1 MAEEIRDTGEEELER
16 IRQLEASPEYQEKLR
31 ILREKMKVNIQWK
44 MYKIA
49 LVIGA
54 VLLFALF
61 KFVGIAILAILGVI
75 FVYPVY
81 KRKREL
87 FREKKENNEVLYV
100 ERFLSPIVKE
110 IFPTGEMK
118 VTPDFLLDPV
128 KKVCPSSTN
137 YRGNTELCFH
147 DERELSV
154 MNLYAYHIVESTDS
168 KGRTSRKEVTDF
180 YGQVF
185 RMRFSHPFV
194 GHIRIVPTEKTAILK
209 REVQDY
215 PNKQK
220 NELKIDTEDITHNE
234 HYNIFCTDEFSARR
248 FLNPTVLDWF
258 DKNIAESRTAIYIE
272 DDTMYISR
280 YTGYHLFPVPKT
292 VAEVDKLSMV
302 EEYKKLRAEIDF
314 LESFTEVF
322 KES

>member
-1 MAEEIRDTGEEELER
+1 MAEEIRESREEELER
-16 IRQLEASPEYQEKLR
+16 IRKIEASSEYQEKLE
-31 ILREKMKVNIQWK
+31 ILREKMKLNLRWK

-49 LVIGA
+49 MVIGA
-54 VLLFALF
+54 ILLFAMF
-61 KFVGIAILAILGVI
+61 KFVGLGIAAVLGFI
-75 FVYPVY
+75 FVYPVF

-137 YRGNTELCFH
+137 YQGNTELSFH
-147 DERELSV
+147 DSRELSV
-154 MNLYAYHIVESTDS
+154 MNLYAYHVVESTDS

-185 RMRFSHPFV
+185 RMHFPRLFS
-194 GHIRIVPTEKTAILK
+194 GHIRIIPTEKTAILK
-209 REVQDY
+209 REIQNY
-215 PNKQK
+215 PGKQK
-220 NELKIDTEDITHNE
+220 NELKIDTEDIRHNE
-234 HYNIFCTDEFSARR
+234 HYNIFCTDEFMARR
-248 FLNPTVLDWF
+248 FLNPTVLEWF

-272 DDTMYISR
+272 DSSMYISR
-280 YTGYHLFPVPKT
+280 YTGYQLFPVPKT
-292 VAEVDKLSMV
+292 VEAIDKLSMV

-314 LESFTEVF
+314 IEGFTEIF
-322 KES
+322 T

>member
-1 MAEEIRDTGEEELER
+1 MAEGIRDSREEEAER
-16 IRQLEASPEYQEKLR
+16 IRRLEASPEYQEKLR

-185 RMRFSHPFV
+185 RMQFPRSFS

-209 REVQDY
+209 REVQNY
-215 PNKQK
+215 PGKQK

-258 DKNIAESRTAIYIE
+258 DKNISESRTAIYIE

-280 YTGYHLFPVPKT
+280 YTGYQLFPVPKT
-292 VAEVDKLSMV
+292 VEEVDKLSMV

>member
-61 KFVGIAILAILGVI
+61 KFVGIAILAILGFI

-87 FREKKENNEVLYV
+87 FREKKENNEVIYV

-118 VTPDFLLDPV
+118 VTPD
-128 KKVCPSSTN
+128 
-137 YRGNTELCFH
+137 
-147 DERELSV
+147 
-154 MNLYAYHIVESTDS
+154 S

-185 RMRFSHPFV
+185 RMQFPRSFS

-280 YTGYHLFPVPKT
+280 YTGYHLFPAPKT

-302 EEYKKLRAEIDF
+302 EEYKKLRAQIDF

>member
-1 MAEEIRDTGEEELER
+1 MTEEKKESREEELER
-16 IRQLEASPEYQEKLR
+16 IRQLEASPEYQQKLN
-31 ILREKMKVNIQWK
+31 ILREKMKINIKWK

-49 LVIGA
+49 LVLGI
-54 VLLFALF
+54 VFLFAMF
-61 KFVGIAILAILGVI
+61 KFVGIAIAAVLGFI

-81 KRKREL
+81 KRKQEL

-110 IFPTGEMK
+110 IFPGGEMK
-118 VTPDFLLDPV
+118 VKPDFLLDPV
-128 KKVCPSSTN
+128 KQVCPTSTN
-137 YRGNTELCFH
+137 YRGDTELCLR
-147 DERELSV
+147 DAKDISV

-185 RMRFSHPFV
+185 RMRFANPFA
-194 GHIRIVPTEKTAILK
+194 GHIRIIPTKKSTLLK

-234 HYNIFCTDEFSARR
+234 NYNIFCTDEFNARR

-258 DKNIAESRTAIYIE
+258 DKNISQSQTAIYIE
-272 DDTMYISR
+272 NDTMYISR
-280 YTGYHLFPVPKT
+280 YTGYYLFPVPST
-292 VAEVDKLSMV
+292 MEAVEKLSMV

-314 LESFTEVF
+314 IESFTEIF
-322 KES
+322 S

>member
-1 MAEEIRDTGEEELER
+1 M
-16 IRQLEASPEYQEKLR
+16 
-31 ILREKMKVNIQWK
+31 
-44 MYKIA
+44 
-49 LVIGA
+49 
-54 VLLFALF
+54 
-61 KFVGIAILAILGVI
+61 
-75 FVYPVY
+75 
-81 KRKREL
+81 
-87 FREKKENNEVLYV
+87 
-100 ERFLSPIVKE
+100 
-110 IFPTGEMK
+110 
-118 VTPDFLLDPV
+118 
-128 KKVCPSSTN
+128 
-137 YRGNTELCFH
+137 
-147 DERELSV
+147 
-154 MNLYAYHIVESTDS
+154 
-168 KGRTSRKEVTDF
+168 
-180 YGQVF
+180 
-185 RMRFSHPFV
+185 
-194 GHIRIVPTEKTAILK
+194 K

>member
-75 FVYPVY
+75 FVYPMY

-118 VTPDFLLDPV
+118 VTPDFLLDSV

-147 DERELSV
+147 DKRELSV

-185 RMRFSHPFV
+185 RMQFPQSFS

-209 REVQDY
+209 REVQNY
-215 PNKQK
+215 PGKQK

-258 DKNIAESRTAIYIE
+258 DKNISESRTAIHIE

-280 YTGYHLFPVPKT
+280 YTGYQLFPVPKT
-292 VAEVDKLSMV
+292 VEEVDKLSMV